1 MTSEVEVVAKF
12 IKSEKLERRALP
24 KEVVSYLF
32 ISQTIEQ
39 PDGSHEVESTKVANG
54 SEQTAMPFK
63 LRSNTAQGTQ
73 GSLCL

>member
-24 KEVVSYLF
+24 KEVASYLF
-32 ISQTIEQ
+32 IIQTIEQ
-39 PDGSHEVESTKVANG
+39 PDGSHKVKSTKVANG